1 MDSELRR
8 RFLQRLGFDL
18 AAVDL
23 GVGDPA
29 EGQRMWPIIRAWWLP

>member
-8 RFLQRLGFDL
+8 RFLQQLGFDL

-23 GVGDPA
+23 GRSVNGPM
-29 EGQRMWPIIRAWWLP
+29 RWPEIRAWWRGG